1 MHWWLLAHVSATA
14 CPPSATS
21 PPVLLL
27 CPCAC
32 SSFAHRMAQ
41 HDKTFSFLPSM
52 EGLGGFYDTIKGW
65 GLGMCQGLPKSFI
78 MKYTPATQE
87 VHVVAD
93 GFWYGN
99 GVALSADEDFLAISE
114 TDRLRVVK
122 LWLKGPK
129 VGRRGGGWWGPK
141 RGREGRAWG
150 CRTRHGTACWC
161 SRHVVLWGGVGCDG
175 CSWQGLMQVTGTDAL
190 LHGVVHC
197 LQASPLPSSATPVAY
212 CTQCM
217 PFTRLCCQALWWGG
231 MATAPAAVGTPA
243 ASLTALCCTLL
254 KRNPPCSLVCRLLPP
269 GGSAG
274 GDD

>member
-1 MHWWLLAHVSATA
+1 
-14 CPPSATS
+14 
-21 PPVLLL
+21 
-27 CPCAC
+27 
-32 SSFAHRMAQ
+32 MAQ

-129 VGRRGGGWWGPK
+129 VGRRGWGGGGGAGWGPEE
-141 RGREGRAWG
+141 GEEGRAGHVG
-150 CRTRHGTACWC
+150 CRRGHGTACWC
-161 SRHVVLWGGVGCDG
+161 DRHERVV
-175 CSWQGLMQVTGTDAL
+175 
-190 LHGVVHC
+190 
-197 LQASPLPSSATPVAY
+197 
-212 CTQCM
+212 
-217 PFTRLCCQALWWGG
+217 
-231 MATAPAAVGTPA
+231 AAVH
-243 ASLTALCCTLL
+243 SWE
-254 KRNPPCSLVCRLLPP
+254 
-269 GGSAG
+269 
-274 GDD
+274 